1 MNIDIFLRQCC
12 QSITHPVESYSLSVK
27 VHCMGEFD
35 DNMYGYSRTGKGL
48 EVGMFVHFGVAVTQK
63 HNVSTLF

>member
-1 MNIDIFLRQCC
+1 
-12 QSITHPVESYSLSVK
+12 
-27 VHCMGEFD
+27 MGKFD